1 MVGLVSESRQQLS
14 NPIDL
19 LEELVLANDW
29 AFDRASESE
38 MVVEIKGRWCDYHL
52 CFVWHQEVASMYASC
67 HLDVKT
73 PATRRKVVAELIAA
87 ANERLWLGHFDLASD
102 DGMVSFRHTLPL
114 RGTGGIMP
122 EQLEDIVEAAVME
135 SERVYPALQ
144 LVIWGGKAVP
154 EAMQAALMDTVG
166 EA

>member
-1 MVGLVSESRQQLS
+1 MVGLVSETRQQH

-29 AFDRASESE
+29 AFDRASDSE
-38 MVVEIKGRWCDYHL
+38 MVVAIGGRWCDYHL
-52 CFVWHQEVASMYASC
+52 CVVWHQEGCSMYFSC
-67 HLDVKT
+67 HLDLKV
-73 PATRRKVVAELIAA
+73 PPTRRKQVAELVAV

-102 DGMVSFRHTLPL
+102 DGMVSFRQTLPL
-114 RGTGGIMP
+114 RGTAGIMP
-122 EQLEDIVEAAVME
+122 EQLEDIVECAVGE
-135 SERVYPALQ
+135 SERVFPALQ
-144 LVIWGGKAVP
+144 LVVWGGKSVE